1 MYPQEFE
8 YYAPKTIDEALSF
21 LSTHQN
27 SKVLAGGQSLI
38 PIMKMRVACF
48 DYLVDLSNISD
59 LRYIRKDGSEIHIG
73 AMTTTG
79 DIESSSII
87 RKELMVLSETASQIA
102 DPQVRNMGTIGGNCS
117 HGDPGNDMPAVMLAL
132 NARYVIRGK
141 EGRKE
146 IKASSFYKGSFETAL
161 DEGEI
166 LTEIIVPTTPHR
178 TGAAYVKHKRRAG
191 DFSIAAVAAF
201 ISLDGLSHCESA
213 GIGMT
218 SVGPT
223 SIKAVETERYLE
235 GKQLTRDVINKA
247 AEIMIS
253 ESDPMDDSY
262 SSSEFKKDILGLVGK
277 EAIAKAF
284 DRASGV

>member
-1 MYPQEFE
+1 MYPQEFD
-8 YYAPKTIDEALSF
+8 YFVPKTVDEALSF
-21 LSTHQN
+21 LSAHEN
-27 SKVLAGGQSLI
+27 AKVLAGGQSLI
-38 PIMKMRVACF
+38 PIMKTRVASF

-79 DIESSSII
+79 DIESSSLI
-87 RKELMVLSETASQIA
+87 RKDLMVLAETASQIA
-102 DPQVRNMGTIGGNCS
+102 DPQIRNVGTIGGNCS
-117 HGDPGNDMPAVMLAL
+117 HGDPGNDMPALMLAL

-146 IKASSFYKGSFETAL
+146 IKASNFYKGSFETAL
-161 DEGEI
+161 NGEEI
-166 LTEIIVPTTPHR
+166 LTEIIVPATPHG

-201 ISLDGLSHCESA
+201 ISLDGSSHCESA

-223 SIKAVETERYLE
+223 SIKAIEAERYLE
-235 GKQLTRDVINKA
+235 GKQLTKDVISKA
-247 AEIMIS
+247 AEIMVS
-253 ESDPMDDSY
+253 ESDPMEDSY
-262 SSSEFKKDILGLVGK
+262 SSSEFKKEILGLVGK